1 MLGIREHDE
10 YNLHLLQQRKLL
22 LQLLCVER
30 KGNINM
36 WNIFV
41 GKGERRWEVKGV
53 IPLSLLLC
61 GDCFLGVKWC
71 CVDFL
76 KGMPGFYMDFFPFLP
91 YLLFF
96 SPTVFVKGM
105 CKYFGMLWRELWRKE
120 VWVFTQEDWFWLA
133 KPVLL
138 FLWCLPLHMVCS
150 AIHADLAMLGPYWFT
165 LLTLPTHLCA
175 SWPFWKCYW
184 LCLVYTQ

>member
-91 YLLFF
+91 YLTCYFSLLPFSWRGCANILVCYEESFDERRYGFSLKRIGSGWQNRSFF
-96 SPTVFVKGM
+96 F
-105 CKYFGMLWRELWRKE
+105 FGAYRCIWY
-120 VWVFTQEDWFWLA
+120 A
-133 KPVLL
+133 LL
-138 FLWCLPLHMVCS
+138 YMQ
-150 AIHADLAMLGPYWFT
+150 I
-165 LLTLPTHLCA
+165 LLC
-175 SWPFWKCYW
+175 
-184 LCLVYTQ
+184 